1 MALIQEEILGLC
13 QGAHVPE
20 VWATQVLETLAKKGL
35 PSRAEVT
42 DAASSLQA
50 ECVMLN
56 KGPHIVRAVRMLDA
70 ILKNMKDYRH
80 DKAPMLP
87 PMTMATQGE

>member
-1 MALIQEEILGLC
+1 
-13 QGAHVPE
+13 
-20 VWATQVLETLAKKGL
+20 
-35 PSRAEVT
+35 VT

-87 PMTMATQGE
+87 VLSPASG